1 MEATVNN
8 IQVNVITVANAG
20 VVKETTYQKLKRKRK
35 KYNRQTNDPKFA
47 RV

>member
-8 IQVNVITVANAG
+8 IQVNVMTVANAG
-20 VVKETTYQKLKRKRK
+20 VVKETTYPTFTPMSK
-35 KYNRQTNDPKFA
+35 KYNLQPTDPKFV